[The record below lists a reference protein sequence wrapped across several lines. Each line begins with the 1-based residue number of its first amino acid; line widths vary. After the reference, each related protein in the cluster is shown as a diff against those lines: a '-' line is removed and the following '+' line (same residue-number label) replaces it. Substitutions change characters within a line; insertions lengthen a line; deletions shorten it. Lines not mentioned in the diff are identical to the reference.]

1 MSFYNQQQQ
10 QQQSQHLGGAIELG
24 PPVSATG
31 VEERAKF
38 IERTYLHLAGAI
50 LGFVGIEFVLLSSE
64 AVTSVVANTLFSE
77 TSSRYTWLVV
87 LGAFMAVSYV
97 ADKWARSAT
106 SLPLQYAGL
115 SLYVIAEALIFV
127 PLLMIAQAF
136 SGPENPII
144 FTAGVSTMAIFA
156 ALTGIV
162 LYTKKD
168 FSWMRGAL
176 GIVGLSAAG
185 LIVASI
191 VFGFSLGIFFTVLMI
206 AFAACYILYDTS
218 NVLHHYRTDQYVA
231 ASLKLFASV
240 ALLFWYVIRFFM
252 QFRN

>member
-1 MSFYNQQQQ
+1 MNFYNQQEQQQQ
-10 QQQSQHLGGAIELG
+10 QQHLGSAIELG

-50 LGFVGIEFVLLSSE
+50 LGFVGLEFLLLSSDT
-64 AVTSVVANTLFSE
+64 VTSLVASTLFSE
-77 TSSRYTWLVV
+77 NSSQYTWLIV

-115 SLYVIAEALIFV
+115 ILYVVGEAIIFV
-127 PLLMIAQAF
+127 PLLMMAQYM

-144 FTAGVSTMAIFA
+144 FTAGVSTMAIFS

-168 FSWMRGAL
+168 FSWMRSAL
-176 GIVGLSAAG
+176 GIVGLAAAG

-191 VFGFSLGIFFTVLMI
+191 VFGFSLGIIFTVLMI

-218 NVLHHYRTDQYVA
+218 NVLHHYRTNQYVA

-240 ALLFWYVIRFFM
+240 ALLFWYVIRLFM
-252 QFRN
+252 ALRD